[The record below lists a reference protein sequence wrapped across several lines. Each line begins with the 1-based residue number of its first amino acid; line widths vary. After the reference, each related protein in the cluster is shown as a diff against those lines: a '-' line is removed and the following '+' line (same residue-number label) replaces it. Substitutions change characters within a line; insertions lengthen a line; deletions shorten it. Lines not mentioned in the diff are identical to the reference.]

1 VHNLVREEKV
11 MSLRGLVGVLLAL
24 SVSLLPAFSATGDS
38 PPVPVNSAKVVRRVA
53 PVYPQRAVELRI
65 QGVVRFSAV
74 FDTDGRVLGLRLV
87 SGHPLLVP
95 AARAAALQWV
105 FEPIEVQGRPERGV
119 TRLDVE
125 FHLNPD
131 GTPGREAPQP
141 EAQEHR
147 T

>member
-1 VHNLVREEKV
+1 MLLVL
-11 MSLRGLVGVLLAL
+11 SGVP
-24 SVSLLPAFSATGDS
+24 PAAFPATDNGQ
-38 PPVPVNSAKVVRRVA
+38 PVPVNRAKVIRRVE

-74 FDTDGRVLGLRLV
+74 FDTDGRVVGLRLV

-105 FEPIEVQGRPERGV
+105 FEPIEAQGRPVRGV

-125 FHLNPD
+125 FHLDPD
-131 GTPGREAPQP
+131 GTPRRQEP
-141 EAQEHR
+141 EPAAKEHR

>member
-1 VHNLVREEKV
+1 
-11 MSLRGLVGVLLAL
+11 MSLRRPAGVLL
-24 SVSLLPAFSATGDS
+24 VLLASPLAAFPATDEGQ
-38 PPVPVNSAKVVRRVA
+38 PVPVNRAKVIRRVE

-74 FDTDGRVLGLRLV
+74 FDTDGRVVGLRLV
-87 SGHPLLVP
+87 SGHPLLVL

-105 FEPIEVQGRPERGV
+105 FEPVEVQGRPVRGV

-125 FHLNPD
+125 FHLDPD
-131 GTPGREAPQP
+131 GAPRGQEP
-141 EAQEHR
+141 EPVAKEHK

>member
-1 VHNLVREEKV
+1 
-11 MSLRGLVGVLLAL
+11 MSLRRIGGVWLAL
-24 SVSLLPAFSATGDS
+24 SLCPLSAFPATDDAQ
-38 PPVPVNSAKVVRRVA
+38 PVPVNNAKVVRRVE
-53 PVYPQRAVELRI
+53 PVYPQRALELRI

-74 FDTDGRVLGLRLV
+74 FGADGRVLGLRLV

-105 FEPIEVQGRPERGV
+105 FEPVAVSGQPVRGV

-125 FHLNPD
+125 FSLGPD
-131 GTPGREAPQP
+131 GQP
-141 EAQEHR
+141 RRQEPEPVAQEHR